1 MGDGKSE
8 KKITLDLEPFKP
20 INVFTYRCQT
30 TFETEPLRA
39 LLEDDEKFGFIVV
52 DGNGV
57 LYATLQGSN
66 KEVLQRMLVQ
76 LPKKHG
82 RGGQSAVRFAR
93 IREEKRANYVRK
105 VCELATHHF
114 ITNDL
119 PNVKGLILAGSAQL
133 KVNCIESDLFD
144 MRLKN
149 IVLTLLDVSYGQDMG
164 FNQAITM
171 ASDAIGNVRYVHEKK
186 VMSKFF
192 ENIATDTGLV
202 VFGIEDTMKALEVGA
217 LETMLLFEE
226 IQMMRYETRNPVK
239 GTTNVHYLNEKQ
251 EKDNKYFKD

>member
-1 MGDGKSE
+1 MEPLLFHFTSLQKKISTKSVKCSLVNFQARLASSPNKLEHQFALRSQQPKKVRKTSYLTYIELKLYRNVPTNGLVIFCGVIEMGDGKQE

-93 IREEKRANYVRK
+93 IREEKRHNYVRK
-105 VCELATHHF
+105 VCELATQHF

-119 PNVKGLILAGSAQL
+119 PNIKGLILAGSA
-133 KVNCIESDLFD
+133 
-144 MRLKN
+144 
-149 IVLTLLDVSYGQDMG
+149 
-164 FNQAITM
+164 
-171 ASDAIGNVRYVHEKK
+171 
-186 VMSKFF
+186 
-192 ENIATDTGLV
+192 
-202 VFGIEDTMKALEVGA
+202 
-217 LETMLLFEE
+217 
-226 IQMMRYETRNPVK
+226 
-239 GTTNVHYLNEKQ
+239 
-251 EKDNKYFKD
+251 